1 MSEWK
6 KFGIAT
12 AAAVVGVAL
21 FWGWW
26 LTGQQRVG
34 EPFAVKLP
42 ADLTVAAVWTVVLIA
57 SAAALGGTFEYTR
70 RSAVRLSGVGG
81 LLTALL
87 ATLLCVPLFGVGGNP
102 ADASNGFDVL
112 NFHGMYGVIGL
123 GVAALIITGE
133 IDLSIGSV
141 AGLAAVLFGVLMK
154 NGVHP
159 LAAAGL
165 VILAGAAIGLGNGLL
180 VTGLRLQSFLVTL
193 CGMFVYRGVARSLT
207 NTAPGISEV
216 LRAQPDL
223 RESLAALRLWVCGK
237 APDGGLEF
245 PAMFVVMLL
254 VAGVLA
260 VLLHR
265 TAYGRYWYAIGYN
278 ERAAVY
284 AGVGVRVQRIAV
296 FVGCSALA
304 ALGGIL
310 LYLNSATADPTNA
323 GATWELTAITAAVLG
338 GVSLKGGEG
347 TAVGVVFGA
356 LLRPVI
362 SNLITFLNP
371 VLPWVNDSTE
381 PWVMG
386 LILLFGTVADELIRR
401 RSKVNR

>member
-1 MSEWK
+1 MNEWK
-6 KFGIAT
+6 KFGL
-12 AAAVVGVAL
+12 AAAVAVVLVAL

-26 LTGQQRVG
+26 LTGQQRIN
-34 EPFAVKLP
+34 EPFEFKLP
-42 ADLTVAAVWTVVLIA
+42 ADLTVAAVWTAVLVA
-57 SAAALGGTFEYTR
+57 SGSALGGTFEYTR
-70 RSAVRLSGVGG
+70 RSGIRLAGVGG
-81 LLTALL
+81 LLTVLL

-112 NFHGMYGVIGL
+112 NFHGMYGVVGL
-123 GVAALIITGE
+123 GVAMLIITGE

-141 AGLAAVLFGVLMK
+141 AGMSAVLFGVLMK
-154 NGVHP
+154 SGVPP

-165 VILAGAAIGLGNGLL
+165 VLLAGAVVGLGNGLL

-193 CGMFVYRGVARSLT
+193 CGMFVYRGLARSLT

-216 LRAQPDL
+216 HRTQPHL
-223 RESLAALRLWVCGK
+223 KEPLADLRLWICGK
-237 APDGGLEF
+237 GPDGGLEF
-245 PAMFVVMLL
+245 PAMFVLMLA
-254 VAGVLA
+254 VAGVMA
-260 VLLHR
+260 VVLHR

-296 FVGCSALA
+296 FVACSTLA
-304 ALGGIL
+304 AVGGIL
-310 LYLNSATADPTNA
+310 LYLNSGTADPTNA

-338 GVSLKGGEG
+338 GISLKGGEG

-356 LLRPVI
+356 MLRPLI

-371 VLPWVNDSTE
+371 ILPWVNDSTE

-386 LILLFGTVADELIRR
+386 LILLFGTIADELIRR
-401 RSKVNR
+401 TKAGR